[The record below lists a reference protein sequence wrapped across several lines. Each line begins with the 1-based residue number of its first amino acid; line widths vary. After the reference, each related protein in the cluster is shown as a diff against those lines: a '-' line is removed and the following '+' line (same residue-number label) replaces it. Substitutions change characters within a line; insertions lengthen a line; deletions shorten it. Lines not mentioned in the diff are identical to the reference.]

1 MLLISP
7 NASQVEKERE
17 TIGTEA
23 QQAKASLQEAEAALA
38 THKAEAKRLAEMLQ
52 GADQVKGTLTPA
64 ASALVVSMR
73 PQHA

>member
-1 MLLISP
+1 MLAHGLP
-7 NASQVEKERE
+7 VLQVEKERE

-52 GADQVKGTLTPA
+52 GADQVRQ
-64 ASALVVSMR
+64 VST
-73 PQHA
+73 ATCN